1 MTGYTALDWHYAS
14 ALWYLSAPSFI
25 LSGKTAFIKNLSS
38 FFSRPRKQTDAE
50 NNLSASHDTA
60 IEKIR
65 ASRFGAHNAHL
76 RRKVDML
83 VSPEWRSRVLE
94 DLGGMKALARWD
106 DAVTSAQMRHE
117 GLT

>member
-1 MTGYTALDWHYAS
+1 MIGYTALDWYYAS

-65 ASRFGAHNAHL
+65 ASRFGGL
-76 RRKVDML
+76 GDIRRQPKNRSSESIL
-83 VSPEWRSRVLE
+83 V
-94 DLGGMKALARWD
+94 G
-106 DAVTSAQMRHE
+106 
-117 GLT
+117 